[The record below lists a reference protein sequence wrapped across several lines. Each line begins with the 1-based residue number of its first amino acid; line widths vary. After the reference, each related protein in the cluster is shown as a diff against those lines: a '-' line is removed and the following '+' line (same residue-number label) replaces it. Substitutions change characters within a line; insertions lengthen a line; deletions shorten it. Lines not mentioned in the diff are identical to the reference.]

1 MAADVDDGASRA
13 CAQCLRRSWLLA
25 ELSAVLDYSCR
36 ADGRLVELLALDDEQ
51 LMLAIGGRRR
61 AELKRRHA
69 RFATGELRS
78 VAGVAELCRHDR
90 RYPHAL
96 RRSDA
101 PPLLHV
107 AGGVERLGRLA
118 AGPVVAMLGSRRA
131 TDYGLEMASSLARG
145 LAASGVTVASEL
157 CDGIALASQQGALQV
172 DGATVTVM
180 PGGIDVAASGRR
192 RPLCERLRRSGCVVS
207 ELPCGVP
214 ARRWGTA
221 AAQRTLVA
229 MAAVTVVVEAEDSPR
244 ELAAARIARALGR
257 PVAAV
262 PGRVTSPLSGGT
274 HTLLLQGARLI
285 RGAADVLDLLYG
297 ARRAARAQE
306 AAASPW
312 AGLTPRLKA
321 TLEKVGAG
329 MDTPGKLIGEHDDRG
344 ELLLALSELEL
355 MGLLARGHG
364 GRYLPRDPLPPA
376 ACPPLVQRA
385 HRRSIGR
392 IATSGR

>member
-1 MAADVDDGASRA
+1 MAADVDDGASGA

-36 ADGRLVELLALDDEQ
+36 ADGRLIELLALGDEQ

-69 RFATGELRS
+69 DFATDELRR
-78 VAGVAELCRHDR
+78 VAGIAAFCRHDR
-90 RYPHAL
+90 RYPRAL

-118 AGPVVAMLGSRRA
+118 AGPVVAILGSGRA

-145 LAASGVTVASEL
+145 LAASGVSVASEL
-157 CDGIALASQQGALQV
+157 RDGIALASQQGALQV

-180 PGGIDVAASGRR
+180 PGGVDLAASGRR
-192 RPLCERLRRSGCVVS
+192 RSLCERLRRSGCAVS
-207 ELPCGVP
+207 ELPCGAP
-214 ARRWGTA
+214 ARRWGAA

-244 ELAAARIARALGR
+244 ELAAAGIARALGR

-274 HTLLLQGARLI
+274 HELLLQGAHLI

-297 ARRAARAQE
+297 ARVTCAPE
-306 AAASPW
+306 AEASPS

-329 MDTPGKLIGEHDDRG
+329 MDTPGKLIGEHDGGG

-364 GRYLPRDPLPPA
+364 GRYLPRDPPPRL
-376 ACPPLVQRA
+376 ACPPLVQQRPPGSGA
-385 HRRSIGR
+385 RSRGR
-392 IATSGR
+392 

>member
-1 MAADVDDGASRA
+1 MAADADAGASGA

-36 ADGRLVELLALDDEQ
+36 ADGRLLELLALGDEQ

-69 RFATGELRS
+69 GFATGELRR
-78 VAGVAELCRHDR
+78 VAGIAELCRHDR
-90 RYPHAL
+90 RYPRAL
-96 RRSDA
+96 RRNDA

-118 AGPVVAMLGSRRA
+118 AGPVVAILGSRRA
-131 TDYGLEMASSLARG
+131 TDYGLEMASGLARG

-157 CDGIALASQQGALQV
+157 RDGIALASQQGALQV
-172 DGATVTVM
+172 DGATVTAM
-180 PGGIDVAASGRR
+180 PGGIDVAAVGRR
-192 RPLCERLRRSGCVVS
+192 RPLCERLRRSGCAVS
-207 ELPCGVP
+207 ELPCGAP

-244 ELAAARIARALGR
+244 ELAAARIAQALGR

-274 HTLLLQGARLI
+274 HALLLRGARLI

-297 ARRAARAQE
+297 ARRAACAPE
-306 AAASPW
+306 AAASPS

-364 GRYLPRDPLPPA
+364 GRYLPRDPLPRL
-376 ACPPLVQRA
+376 ACGPLVQQRPPGSGA
-385 HRRSIGR
+385 RSRGR
-392 IATSGR
+392 